1 MPEWVRVKD
10 KSTNHKYSVVA
21 SVVDADPEA
30 FQVLKQPATD
40 VAGDPLP
47 PEYAD
52 KNPAPSGQTA
62 TDTTPK
68 EK

>member
-21 SVVDADPEA
+21 SVVDANPEA
-30 FQVLKQPATD
+30 FQVLKQDATD
-40 VAGDPLP
+40 AGGDPLP
-47 PEYAD
+47 PEYAS
-52 KNPAPSGQTA
+52 KSPATSGQTA
-62 TDTTPK
+62 TDTTTK